1 MINDFEIAQKM
12 EEFNYEMKR
21 WTKKFFKNY
30 FTNSNLEATPSQY
43 PLLFILKEYGPV
55 KMKELSEHM
64 NITTGSLTV
73 MVDRLI
79 EKKLVERFFLPEDRR
94 VVMVR
99 LTEKGYDEIN
109 NFRKVF
115 IDYIV
120 DKVKDLSDKEKEEL
134 IYCLDFIRE
143 KVLKK

>member
-21 WTKKFFKNY
+21 WIKKFFKNY

-43 PLLFILKEYGPV
+43 PLLFILKEHGPV